1 MIKIINKTE
10 IIKTLYENA
19 DQENAA
25 PMSAYMRNQFDFLGI
40 KKPKRALLTKQFL
53 KEAKKEEQ
61 IDWGFVTRLWD
72 LPEREFQY
80 MAMEYL
86 AAVKKLL
93 VEDDLSNL
101 QKLIVNKPWWDTV
114 DLIAG
119 NLVGEIGL
127 RYRTQT
133 EEVMKKWGR
142 SQNIWIART
151 AILFQLKYKDN
162 TNKELLK
169 KIIEDNLNTKE
180 FFIDKAIGWALR
192 EYSKTDAGFVKEV
205 IETLDL
211 APLAKREG
219 GKYI

>member
-19 DQENAA
+19 DPENAA

-40 KKPKRALLTKQFL
+40 KKPQRALLSKQFL

-61 IDWGFVTRLWD
+61 IDWGFVYHLWD

-80 MAMEYL
+80 LAMEYL

-127 RYRTQT
+127 RYRKQT
-133 EEVMKKWGR
+133 EEAMKKWGR

-151 AILFQLKYKDN
+151 AILFQLKYKEN

-169 KIIEDNLNTKE
+169 EIIEYNLDTKE

-192 EYSKTDAGFVKEV
+192 EYSKTNADFVREV

-219 GKYI
+219 GKYV